1 MALTLNTLERFSK
14 RLSEEL
20 ANSEVNSVKT
30 VVSQLIT
37 IVVQNVE
44 LESSEDGGTKTE
56 IELPVKNS
64 DDVEYSVMIT
74 LSTTL
79 AAILSTD
86 GKSLAVSHNLHQGN
100 ISLIILH

>member
-1 MALTLNTLERFSK
+1 MNTLERFSQ

-30 VVSQLIT
+30 VLSRLIT

-44 LESSEDGGTKTE
+44 LESGKDGEKTE

-74 LSTTL
+74 LSTNL
-79 AAILSTD
+79 ALILSTN
-86 GKSLAVSHNLHQGN
+86 GKSLSVS
-100 ISLIILH
+100 